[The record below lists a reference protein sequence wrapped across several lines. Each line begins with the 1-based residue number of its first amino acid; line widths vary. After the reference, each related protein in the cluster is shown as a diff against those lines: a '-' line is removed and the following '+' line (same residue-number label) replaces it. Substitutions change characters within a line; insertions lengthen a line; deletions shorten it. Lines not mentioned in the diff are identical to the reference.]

1 MYKAWSSAMSR
12 RALLWN
18 GAIILGGGVAITCTV
33 LTSKAEAGN
42 SGKVSQTQA
51 GYQSSPKG
59 DARCDKCIQFLAP
72 SACKLVDGAVSPTGY
87 CKFFIPRPR

>member
-1 MYKAWSSAMSR
+1 MSR

-18 GAIILGGGVAITCTV
+18 GAIVLTGGMAITGTV
-33 LTSKAEAGN
+33 LLPNAQAGN

-51 GYQSSPKG
+51 GYQNSPKG
-59 DARCDKCIQFLAP
+59 GARCDKCIQFLAP

-87 CKFFIPRPR
+87 CKFFIPRPQ